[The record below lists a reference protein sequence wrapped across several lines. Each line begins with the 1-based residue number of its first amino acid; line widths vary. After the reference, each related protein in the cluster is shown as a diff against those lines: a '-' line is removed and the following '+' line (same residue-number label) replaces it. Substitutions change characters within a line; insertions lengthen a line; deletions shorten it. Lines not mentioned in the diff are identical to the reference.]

1 MIRAKFF
8 GDIDKMIIIRPV
20 KHTDIDRLYNLAK
33 KVGPGMTTFPAD
45 KEVLLQK
52 IEASEKAFSL
62 SATKEEANSFLM
74 VLEDTKTNALM
85 GTAGVYSNIGK
96 DVPFYTFQILSR
108 NKHSYKIQNKVSSKT
123 LHLVNEYT
131 GDTEVGTLILDPD
144 YRGGGYGK
152 LLSKCRYLLV
162 AQFRELFSARIVAEL
177 RGWSDEDSVSPFWE
191 AVGKHFFGGMQYDH
205 ADHLCAT
212 TNNQFISDL
221 MPDYPIYVDLLSK
234 DAQSVIGKPHDVG
247 VPALNMLIKEGF
259 RYENYVDIF
268 DGGPTVHANIEN
280 IETIR
285 NSKSR
290 VVESLLDE
298 NQGEIDCLI
307 CSSSLENFRVCKTK
321 ITLLDDDS
329 IALSAMAAKSIQV
342 GTGDSV
348 RVYTLNDEYKNRL

>member
-1 MIRAKFF
+1 
-8 GDIDKMIIIRPV
+8 MIIIRPV
-20 KHTDIDRLYNLAK
+20 RHDDLDRLFNLAK
-33 KVGPGMTTFPAD
+33 RVGPGMTTFPAD
-45 KEVLLQK
+45 KKVLLQK

-62 SATKEEANSFLM
+62 SATNEQANSFLM

-108 NKHSYKIQNKVSSKT
+108 NKHSYKIKNKVASKT

-131 GDTEVGTLILDPD
+131 GDTEIGTLILDPD

-152 LLSKCRYLLV
+152 LLSKCRYLLI
-162 AQFRELFSARIVAEL
+162 AQFRALFSARIVAEL
-177 RGWSDEDSVSPFWE
+177 RGWSDENAVSPFWE

-221 MPDYPIYVDLLSK
+221 MPDYPIYVDLLPQN
-234 DAQSVIGKPHDVG
+234 AQLMIGKPHDVG

-268 DGGPTVHANIEN
+268 DGGPTVHSYVEN

-285 NSKSR
+285 SSKDQII
-290 VVESLLDE
+290 ESFLDE
-298 NQGEIDCLI
+298 NEGGINCLI
-307 CSSSLENFRVCKTK
+307 SNSSLENFRVCQTK
-321 ITLLDDDS
+321 VAVLANGRVAIFAD
-329 IALSAMAAKSIQV
+329 IAQSIQV
-342 GTGDSV
+342 AIGDEI
-348 RVYTLNDEYKNRL
+348 RVYPLDDEYKKKL